1 MRLQDSTD
9 RGLRRRDQHG
19 HPVCPPQR
27 LRKAFATFRPDG
39 TPVPAAGGWRPCLQ
53 SGRGMACRPRH
64 PRRRNPARR
73 GSPMS
78 RKRMTPQ
85 VRAKVS
91 KTVGR
96 FLAYCSIMSAC
107 RHDRRLR
114 RGTALALVLILPD
127 GADSD
132 DFKEAAQIALN
143 RPGRSRWDL
152 RDESER
158 VVMASDLWGGEARKL
173 KPLDNAILREDRLI
187 ILARTPGEVPAGVRA
202 AVDDVIMLQRP
213 TVRHVTAAARLC
225 LGKRIEAASAEEVA
239 DMPLSLVASMLRR
252 GRPISASL
260 DAMRKAQAAA
270 QVRKPPLLDLAS
282 LHGLGK
288 AGAWGQELAIDLKD
302 WREGRIN
309 WTDVDRG
316 VLVSGPPGT
325 GKTTFARALA
335 STCDAHLVL
344 GSLARWQSR
353 GHLGD
358 LLKAMRAAFA
368 EAREKAPSILFI
380 DEIDAVGD
388 RDKFSGDSAHY
399 CTEVVAG
406 LLECIDGA
414 ERNDGVVIVG
424 ACNQPERIDAALL
437 RPGRLDRH
445 VRMPLPDEPARVGIL
460 RWHLGEILEGADLT
474 EIAQRTAGWSGA
486 GLEQLVRDARRKARR
501 ERRAMILEDLIAP
514 LPALQTV
521 PPALLRRAAIHEAGH
536 AVVAVVLG
544 HPLDHVELRVGPTA
558 SNASGF
564 LSLGRVRYR
573 EPTFQER
580 TVQDLLDQICVY
592 LGGTAAEEVLLE
604 GRSASA
610 GGAAG
615 SDLHHATLAALR
627 IEASYGLGQGLAY
640 LSPDQ
645 DEELLTSLQTSFVL
659 RDRVEALLAQQ
670 MKRTIAMVE
679 RHRAPIA
686 DVAECLLGGGPLV
699 ANEIMTI
706 MPVTPDP
713 VHDALGVGPS
723 NVQSHDAESGGL
735 RYDGTRR

>member
-1 MRLQDSTD
+1 
-9 RGLRRRDQHG
+9 
-19 HPVCPPQR
+19 
-27 LRKAFATFRPDG
+27 
-39 TPVPAAGGWRPCLQ
+39 
-53 SGRGMACRPRH
+53 
-64 PRRRNPARR
+64 
-73 GSPMS
+73 MS

-85 VRAKVS
+85 VRAKAT

-107 RHDRRLR
+107 RGDRRLR
-114 RGTALALVLILPD
+114 RGMPLALVLILPD
-127 GADSD
+127 GADD
-132 DFKEAAQIALN
+132 EDFKEAAQVALL
-143 RPGRSRWDL
+143 RPGKRLWTSRD
-152 RDESER
+152 DTAR
-158 VVMASDLWGGEARKL
+158 VVKASDLWGGEARKL
-173 KPLDNAILREDRLI
+173 KPLDSAILREDRLI

-202 AVDDVIMLQRP
+202 AVDDVIMLQQP

-225 LGKRIEAASAEEVA
+225 LGQRIEAEAAEEIA
-239 DMPLSLVASMLRR
+239 SMPLSIVASMLRR

-260 DAMRKAQAAA
+260 DAMRKAQEAAE
-270 QVRKPPLLDLAS
+270 VRKPPRLNLAN
-282 LHGLGK
+282 LHGLGE
-288 AGAWGQELAIDLKD
+288 AGVWGQELATDLRD
-302 WREGRIN
+302 WRDGRIS
-309 WTDVDRG
+309 WSDVDRG

-335 STCDAHLVL
+335 STCEAHLVL
-344 GSLARWQSR
+344 GSLAQWQSH

-460 RWHLGEILEGADLT
+460 RWHLGETLEGADLS
-474 EIAQRTAGWSGA
+474 EVAQRTAGWSGA
-486 GLEQLVRDARRKARR
+486 GLEQLVRDGRRKARR

-514 LPALQTV
+514 LPALRTV
-521 PPALLRRAAIHEAGH
+521 PAALLRRAAIHEAGH

-544 HPLDHVELRVGPTA
+544 RPMDHVELRVGPTA

-564 LSLGRVRYR
+564 LSLGRVQYR
-573 EPTFQER
+573 EPPFQER
-580 TVQDLLDQICVY
+580 TVQDLLDQICVF

-640 LSPDQ
+640 LSADQ
-645 DEELLTSLQTSFVL
+645 EEELLTSLHMSFFL
-659 RDRVEALLAQQ
+659 RDRVEALLAEQ
-670 MKRTIAMVE
+670 MKRTGAVLE
-679 RHRAPIA
+679 QHRAA
-686 DVAECLLGGGPLV
+686 VHSTATALLSAGRLSRG
-699 ANEIMTI
+699 EIEESITLAMISAAPPPSTASI
-706 MPVTPDP
+706 PPRGNSTAVCRERGDP
-713 VHDALGVGPS
+713 VPTPAPEQFPTASTARHDAGS
-723 NVQSHDAESGGL
+723 SRA
-735 RYDGTRR
+735 RRTP